1 MKRDDEEDESKKD
14 SFEDEPEEHEES
26 SDELELEMETGEKE
40 EDVYSEEGREKL
52 VEDDEI
58 DSWEAGFSEGEEGE
72 DAVCDNC
79 KKVLGKNPVEK
90 RINEKMHKFCSDKCV
105 AEFEARH

>member
-26 SDELELEMETGEKE
+26 SDELEEEMEIGEKE

-58 DSWEAGFSEGEEGE
+58 DSWEAGFAEGADGQRECGASQRGTG
-72 DAVCDNC
+72 DRDTAGRD
-79 KKVLGKNPVEK
+79 
-90 RINEKMHKFCSDKCV
+90 
-105 AEFEARH
+105 